1 MAHKKTETAEVKT
14 RTRRSGWWTLFK
26 LVLIILLLV
35 FALFG
40 GMIVG
45 YTVIGKQDLSE
56 AFQWSTWQHVFDL
69 VFAP

>member
-1 MAHKKTETAEVKT
+1 MAQKKTETAEVKIK
-14 RTRRSGWWTLFK
+14 RSGWWTLLK
-26 LVLIILLLV
+26 LVLIVFLLF

-45 YTVIGKQDLSE
+45 YTVLGKQDLSE
-56 AFQWSTWQHVFDL
+56 ALQWSTWQHVFDL

>member
-1 MAHKKTETAEVKT
+1 MAQKQTETAEVKKK
-14 RTRRSGWWTLFK
+14 RSGWWTLLK
-26 LVLIILLLV
+26 LVLIVVLLF

-45 YTVIGKQDLSE
+45 YTVLGKQDLSE
-56 AFQWSTWQHVFDL
+56 ALQWSTWQHVFDL